1 MLSFYNSARSCIDTF
16 PKNLEELAIK
26 HGQDLSKFWI
36 SPVLSYLIEEKI
48 NDPKYIDGKL
58 NKTSNVYGFNLRRRN
73 GQRAAQKLLSAI
85 KKIHASKHQTI
96 DKLDIVAHSMGYA
109 YALGMVDIL
118 KGKVPLGRFYIIA
131 PENAEA
137 GEINLNDFEEV
148 WQYGSNLGEP
158 NADPLH
164 QQDGVASQTPVR
176 GLKEIKD
183 PIREKRGRA
192 FIPDGEPK
200 GFLQSHSIGN
210 YKWIFKIEN
219 ATLKGYVKPRK

>member
-1 MLSFYNSARSCIDTF
+1 
-16 PKNLEELAIK
+16 
-26 HGQDLSKFWI
+26 
-36 SPVLSYLIEEKI
+36 
-48 NDPKYIDGKL
+48 
-58 NKTSNVYGFNLRRRN
+58 
-73 GQRAAQKLLSAI
+73 
-85 KKIHASKHQTI
+85 
-96 DKLDIVAHSMGYA
+96 
-109 YALGMVDIL
+109 MVDIL

-164 QQDGVASQTPVR
+164 EQDGVAPQTAVN
-176 GLKEIKD
+176 GLKEVDFKFSG
-183 PIREKRGRA
+183 KRGRA

-210 YKWIFKIEN
+210 YKWIFKLKSERD
-219 ATLKGYVKPRK
+219 KGYVKLRK